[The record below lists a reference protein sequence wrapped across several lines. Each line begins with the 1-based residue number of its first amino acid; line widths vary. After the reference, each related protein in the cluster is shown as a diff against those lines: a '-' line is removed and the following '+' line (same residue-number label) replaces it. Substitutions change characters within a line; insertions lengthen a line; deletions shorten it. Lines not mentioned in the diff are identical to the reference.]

1 LKKIDLYIVKRF
13 LGTFFFILMLLI
25 LIAVVID
32 ISEKV
37 DNFIKSEATLGMI
50 ITDYYFN
57 FIPHIGAL
65 LGPLFVLVAVVFF
78 TSQLASRSEI
88 IAMTS
93 GGISFYRLLFPYFIG
108 ASILGVILFYSNHYL
123 VPNSNK
129 GRLAFEYEYL
139 TSWKNQWVINI
150 HRRLDDGSFVY
161 LKKYNKET
169 NTGYNMSIESIANN
183 QLKYKLNSDRA
194 IWNDSLSQ
202 WTIQNFTIRTFENDK
217 ELISQGTKKDT
228 ILSFTPNEIGIR
240 NPSRDE
246 LTTPELKVFI
256 QDLINAGQSD
266 IEYYTLELHRR
277 TASVFSL
284 IILTVIGY
292 SLASRKVRGGL
303 GIHIVSAIIIAG
315 LFELTAKFSTTYT
328 TNAGL
333 DAFWGIWIPNII
345 FSFVAIFFI
354 RIAQK

>member
-1 LKKIDLYIVKRF
+1 
-13 LGTFFFILMLLI
+13 M
-25 LIAVVID
+25 IAVVID

-37 DNFIKSEATLGMI
+37 DNFIKSEASFGMI
-50 ITDYYFN
+50 ITEYYFN
-57 FIPHIGAL
+57 FIPHIAAL

-93 GGISFYRLLFPYFIG
+93 GGVSFYRLLFPYFIA
-108 ASILGVILFYSNHYL
+108 ASILGGILFYANHYK
-123 VPNSNK
+123 VPESNK

-139 TSWKNQWVINI
+139 TSWKNQWIINI
-150 HRRLDDGSFVY
+150 HRKLEDGSFIY

-169 NTGYNMSIESIANN
+169 NTAFGLSLESLANN
-183 QLKYKLNSDRA
+183 KLKYKLNSDRA
-194 IWNDSLSQ
+194 IWSDSLSH
-202 WTIQNFTIRTFENDK
+202 WSIQNYTIRTFDDGIEK
-217 ELISQGTKKDT
+217 LSKGTKLDT
-228 ILSFTPNEIGIR
+228 VLSFSPDEIGIKV
-240 NPSRDE
+240 PSRDE
-246 LTTPELKVFI
+246 LTTPELKTFI
-256 QDLINAGQSD
+256 EELKDAGQSN

-284 IILTVIGY
+284 LILTVIGF

-303 GIHIVSAIIIAG
+303 GIHIVSAIILAG

-345 FSFVAIFFI
+345 FTFVAIIFV
-354 RIAQK
+354 RLAQK

>member
-1 LKKIDLYIVKRF
+1 
-13 LGTFFFILMLLI
+13 M
-25 LIAVVID
+25 IAVVID

-93 GGISFYRLLFPYFIG
+93 GGVSFYRLLIPYFIG
-108 ASILGVILFYSNHYL
+108 AFILGGTLFYSNHYL

-139 TSWKNQWVINI
+139 TTWKNQWIINI
-150 HRRLDDGSFVY
+150 HRKLTDGSFIY
-161 LKKYNKET
+161 LKKYNKES
-169 NTGYNMSIESIANN
+169 NTGYNLSLERIENN
-183 QLKYKLNSDRA
+183 KLKYKLNSDRA

-202 WTIQNFTIRTFENDK
+202 WSIQNYTIRTFEDDK
-217 ELISQGTKKDT
+217 ETLTQGVKLDT
-228 ILSFTPNEIGIR
+228 ILNFSPDEIGVKI
-240 NPSRDE
+240 PSRDE
-246 LTTPELKVFI
+246 LTTPELKIFI
-256 QDLINAGQSD
+256 EELKEAGQSN

-303 GIHIVSAIIIAG
+303 GIHIVTAIILAG

-345 FSFVAIFFI
+345 FTFVALIFVKL
-354 RIAQK
+354 AQK

>member
-1 LKKIDLYIVKRF
+1 
-13 LGTFFFILMLLI
+13 MLLI
-25 LIAVVID
+25 MIAVVID

-37 DNFIKSEATLGMI
+37 DNFIRSEATLRMI

-108 ASILGVILFYSNHYL
+108 ASILGGILFYSNHYL
-123 VPNSNK
+123 VPESNK

-139 TSWKNQWVINI
+139 TTWKNQWIVNI
-150 HRRLDDGSFVY
+150 HRRLEDGSFIY
-161 LKKYNKET
+161 LRKYNKESS
-169 NTGYNMSIESIANN
+169 TGYNLSLEGVANN
-183 QLKYKLNSDRA
+183 QLIYKLNSDRA

-202 WTIQNFTIRTFENDK
+202 WTIQNYTIRTFEDGV
-217 ELISQGTKKDT
+217 ESISKGAKKDT
-228 ILSFTPNEIGIR
+228 ILSFSPDEIGVR

-246 LTTPELKVFI
+246 LTTPELKIFI
-256 QDLINAGQSD
+256 QDLINAGQSN

-277 TASVFSL
+277 SASVFSL
-284 IILTVIGY
+284 LILTVIGF

-303 GIHIVSAIIIAG
+303 GIHIVSAIILAG

-345 FSFVAIFFI
+345 FTFIALIFV